1 MLQHDL
7 FDFTQL
13 APDSFPPKF
22 AAGYLNSRETQLALG
37 VPLNFTGLST
47 AVANVFFE
55 TGDFIRG
62 HNLELLGGLLDS
74 GVRVALVYG
83 DRDYQCNC
91 QSLPGQ
97 YY

>member
-1 MLQHDL
+1 L

-13 APDSFPPKF
+13 TPDSFPPKF
-22 AAGYLNSRETQLALG
+22 AAGYLNSREVQLALG

-47 AVANVFFE
+47 AVAQAFVE

-62 HNLELLGGLLDS
+62 HNLELLGNLLDK

-91 QSLPGQ
+91 ESTIGGKEVSC
-97 YY
+97 